1 MTQSSDDRHVSSSP
15 KAPLPTLDDFGD
27 VRLVPTR
34 WEDNDHY
41 GHINNVVYYSFFDTA
56 VNLWL
61 LESTGVDIRTLP
73 EIGVVVSSG
82 CQFLRSLSFPG
93 RGCGRA
99 RRAPYRYIERD
110 LPTRGVQVRRARG
123 EGAGRI
129 RARVR
134 RCGRAHDRTDTCGYP
149 LGAGGPAPRTILNL
163 GVLPRCSV
171 FTGI

>member
-82 CQFLRSLSFPG
+82 CQFLRSLSFPDEVAVG
-93 RGCGRA
+93 LA
-99 RRAPYRYIERD
+99 
-110 LPTRGVQVRRARG
+110 VRRIGTSSVTYRLGVFKSG
-123 EGAGRI
+123 EQEV
-129 RARVR
+129 RA
-134 RCGRAHDRTDTCGYP
+134 
-149 LGAGGPAPRTILNL
+149 LGEFVHVYVDAGGRTTVPIPAVIRSALE
-163 GVLPRCSV
+163 GLPLV
-171 FTGI
+171 QF